1 MPELGKDNKI
11 CLFFTLYLIG
21 ESKIMDIHKMIC
33 FPFILLMPTHLVS
46 QWSLLSMTWRLETS
60 MFYET
65 DLVPRIF
72 PHTTLGIPTSSL
84 KSGTLC
90 EIGFIKDNR
99 LEMFYRMQ
107 GMKRIDLGM
116 V

>member
-46 QWSLLSMTWRLETS
+46 QWSLLSMTWRLEAS

-90 EIGFIKDNR
+90 EIRFIKDNKKFVWKCFTGCK
-99 LEMFYRMQ
+99 E
-107 GMKRIDLGM
+107 
-116 V
+116 